1 VNTASPIP
9 AILDELTEQLDEVLP
24 GVTAIAADLHA
35 HPEIRFEEHHAAQ
48 VLSEALE
55 ADGFAVQ
62 RGMGGLDTAFVG
74 RWSTSTASPES
85 TTIAIFCEFDAL
97 EGIGHACGHNIIG
110 AAGLGAGLLAKGW
123 LEDHD
128 GVPANLVVV
137 GSPGEEGGAGKVPM
151 IEAGILDGIDLA
163 IMVHPSNENAVVGS
177 TLARIALDV
186 EFTGR
191 ASHAAAAP
199 HLGINALDASVLAL
213 NAIGLL
219 RQQLTDDVRI
229 HAIVTDGGQAP
240 NIIPE
245 HSQLRVFIRSADQ
258 GHLHENVVPRVRA
271 CFEGAAIATGCEVIA
286 EERTPPYE
294 ALMQNPVLAG
304 LAGDAFAALG
314 RATVRPSSALG
325 STDMGNVSR
334 RVASIHPMI
343 ELTPGVTPHTREFA
357 DAAGGPVAQGVVR
370 DGALMLAATAVAAF
384 ANPAIVEHAKAAFE
398 AGEHA

>member
-1 VNTASPIP
+1 MNTASPIP
-9 AILDELTEQLDEVLP
+9 AILVELTDQLDEVLP
-24 GVTAIAADLHA
+24 GITAVAADLHA

-48 VLSEALE
+48 VLSAALE
-55 ADGFAVQ
+55 TDGFAVQ

-74 RWSTSTASPES
+74 RWSTSSATSES

-110 AAGLGAGLLAKGW
+110 AAGLGAGLLTKGW
-123 LEDHD
+123 LEEHD
-128 GVPANLVVV
+128 DVPANLVVV

-163 IMVHPSNENAVVGS
+163 VMVHPSNENSVVGS

-191 ASHAAAAP
+191 ASHAAASP

-213 NAIGLL
+213 TAIGLL

-258 GHLHENVVPRVRA
+258 QHLHDNVVPRVRA
-271 CFEGAAIATGCEVIA
+271 CFEGAAIATGCQVIA

-304 LAGDAFAALG
+304 LAGDAFTQLG
-314 RATVRPSSALG
+314 RITAPPTSPLG

-334 RVASIHPMI
+334 RVPGIHPMI
-343 ELTPGVTPHTREFA
+343 QLTPDVTAHTREFA
-357 DAAGGPVAQGVVR
+357 EAAGSPVAEGVVK
-370 DGALMLAATAVAAF
+370 DGALILAATAVAAF
-384 ANPAIVEHAKAAFE
+384 ADRDIVERAKVAFE
-398 AGEHA
+398 AAEHA